1 MSIFKPLQ
9 LNLLFL
15 AFLIS
20 LGINTSIADTNPAGT
35 TINSTLS
42 GASPVIN
49 NGIISITPIITF
61 GMTPN
66 ANNAVMINNGS
77 IIITDDAMEA
87 LSRTGISFTNNGS
100 ILTSGQQGQ
109 GISAGSN
116 SIIIN
121 SVTGT
126 ISTTNQF
133 ANGIYN
139 PGGNN
144 TSILNLGSIN
154 INGKNAGGILIH
166 AINTS
171 IINHGTITTSG
182 LQDNTAFAK
191 IANPSSGIIFAG
203 NLDKA
208 IAGGSLINSGS
219 ISVTGTDAHGIFNH
233 NNNVTIEN
241 SGTISATGLN
251 GNALFNSGNS
261 LVITNSGNFISTQNH
276 AFKNTGI
283 VSSLTNTGAISSTGA
298 FQAINN
304 TGTITTLSNSQSTL
318 TYSGALPTT
327 YNVIIVNT
335 TNYGV
340 LDGTAGIT
348 GSTNFSIASSSSISS
363 RSYLGVLRGLT
374 NANVG
379 STRTGTFNGLNWTL
393 ALASGSTNVWDLT
406 FTGAGVVDTQNA
418 LINLVNSLK
427 STYSYRNSI
436 ISNSLNYECNTYSIR
451 NVCFSAAMRKLDD
464 LSSSVSKSSQ
474 VVALSYRFNN
484 NFQIGAYIDHAL
496 SPLITTN
503 SVQVF
508 GGTPLIGLYAKWNT
522 RKNGTGLSLKLAG
535 NFMRNSLTTNRQ
547 ASGFAEAA
555 TGTST
560 FTSNGIQASAQYAV
574 PVNSKLTITPFA
586 GIRLTKSKIKKYTE
600 VSSALTTN
608 PLTYNDF
615 SLSTRTLFAG
625 INTSVKFTDKT
636 NAFISAGYERDIH
649 NSPAYYLADGISGL
663 SPVQFNSGT
672 VSKRFIAGAGISH
685 QLSTDVEI
693 HLNGSFRQEA
703 FLPKPTRNLLVSIYF
718 GL

>member
-1 MSIFKPLQ
+1 MPIIKSLRQHFI
-9 LNLLFL
+9 FL
-15 AFLIS
+15 AFLMS
-20 LGINTSIADTNPAGT
+20 LGIRASIADTNPAGT
-35 TINSTLS
+35 TRTTTLS
-42 GASPVIN
+42 GASPIIN
-49 NGIISITPIITF
+49 NGTISITPSVTF
-61 GMTPN
+61 GMTPS
-66 ANNAVMINNGS
+66 ANSAIMINNGT
-77 IIITDDAMEA
+77 ILITDDAMEA
-87 LSRTGISFTNNGS
+87 LSRTGISFTNNGT

-116 SIIIN
+116 SIIVN

-126 ISTTNQF
+126 ITTTNQE

-154 INGKNAGGILIH
+154 ITGKNSGGILIH

-171 IINHGTITTSG
+171 VINRGTITTNG
-182 LQDNTAFAK
+182 FQDNTAFAK
-191 IANPSSGIIFAG
+191 IANPSSAIIFAG

-208 IAGGSLINSGS
+208 IAGGSLVNSGN
-219 ISVTGTDAHGIFNH
+219 ISVSGIDAHGIFNH
-233 NNNVTIEN
+233 NNNLTIEN

-251 GNALFNSGNS
+251 GNSLFNSGNS
-261 LVITNSGNFISTQNH
+261 LVITNSGTFSSIQNH

-283 VSSLTNTGAISSTGA
+283 VSSLTNTGTISSASA

-304 TGTITTLSNSQSTL
+304 TGTITTLNNSQSPL
-318 TYSGALPTT
+318 TYSGALPTS
-327 YNVIIVNT
+327 YNIIIVNAS
-335 TNYGV
+335 NYGV
-340 LDGTAGIT
+340 LDGTAGVT
-348 GSTNFSIASSSSISS
+348 GSTNFGIANTSSISS
-363 RSYLGVLRGLT
+363 RSYSGVLRGLT

-393 ALASGSTNVWDLT
+393 ALASGSTNIWDLT

-418 LINLVNSLK
+418 LIGLVNSLK

-451 NVCFSAAMRKLDD
+451 NVCFSAAIRKLDD
-464 LSSSVSKSSQ
+464 LSSSVSKNSQ
-474 VVALSYRFNN
+474 VVTLSYRFNN
-484 NFQIGAYIDHAL
+484 NLQIGAYLDHAL

-508 GGTPLIGLYAKWNT
+508 GGTPLIGVYGKWNA

-555 TGTST
+555 SGTST

-600 VSSALTTN
+600 VPSALTTN

-649 NSPAYYLADGISGL
+649 NSPAYYSADGVNGL
-663 SPVQFNSGT
+663 SPIHFNFGA
-672 VSKRFIAGAGISH
+672 VSKRFVAGAGISH
-685 QLSTDVEI
+685 QLSTDVEV
-693 HLNGSFRQEA
+693 HLNGNFRQEA
-703 FLPKPTRNLLVSIYF
+703 FLSKPTRNLSLSIYF